1 MLRKFHIFVLLLSVV
16 CLGGRTVGVCAAD
29 EELEYKVKAAFLLNF
44 AKFTTWPEGFWPSD
58 KSDFLLSVLGN
69 DPFGQA
75 LSGLQ
80 EKRVRGK
87 NIRLKYVSAVSSDL
101 EQSQLLFVSKS
112 ERRELASIIEYTR
125 NKPVVT
131 VSDIEG
137 FAAAGGIFEF
147 TKKDGRLSFII
158 NNSRA
163 KNNGIHINSSL
174 LKLAVKVL

>member
-1 MLRKFHIFVLLLSVV
+1 M
-16 CLGGRTVGVCAAD
+16 
-29 EELEYKVKAAFLLNF
+29 
-44 AKFTTWPEGFWPSD
+44 FTTWPEGFWPSD

-69 DPFGQA
+69 DPFGLA

-112 ERRELASIIEYTR
+112 ERKELARIIECTR

-174 LKLAVKVL
+174 LKLAIKVL